1 MKNASPETA
10 ATHRTYTQNS
20 EANQAANS
28 EEYLAGKTTLAS
40 FPYQIQIGADNR
52 CNLRCGFCL
61 ADAYRKHGKVHL
73 QDQKL
78 DRNPIALFEALVPY
92 MRYWKVLSLTGPG
105 ESLINPRL
113 DEILHLVRGNSS
125 CDIVVTTNGV
135 LINQRLTRI
144 FLDCGVTEVS
154 ISLDSIDA
162 QTFQQLRING
172 ELDRAQ
178 RGIDLINQEK
188 KLRGTDLPRLNLT
201 PTFFKQNIE
210 ELPDFVDFAARN
222 GVHQLQVSPGQ
233 VYREDWV
240 ENSLLGL
247 PELTRRMAVKAE
259 KRAKELGVTL
269 INNLRMVYV
278 NRGNPI
284 LRALRREEPDDF
296 PTDPST
302 CLKPWASLY
311 VEPDGEV
318 RPCCYQSPI
327 LGNLY
332 EVSFEEIWN
341 GAPAR
346 ELRRSMLERNPPDLC
361 RNCYEFN
368 RHRPEIMISLDAVPD

>member
-1 MKNASPETA
+1 MNHASPDMTA
-10 ATHRTYTQNS
+10 DQRLFAENATV
-20 EANQAANS
+20 NQAANS
-28 EEYLAGKTTLAS
+28 EEYLAGKTQLTS
-40 FPYQIQIGADNR
+40 FPYHIQIGADNR

-78 DRNPIALFEALVPY
+78 DRNPIAIFEALVPY
-92 MRYWKVLSLTGPG
+92 MKYWKVLSLTGPG

-113 DEILHLVRGNSS
+113 DEILLLVRRNSS

-135 LINQRLTRI
+135 LINQRLTKI

-162 QTFQQLRING
+162 TTFRDLRVNG
-172 ELDRAQ
+172 ELDKVQ
-178 RGIDLINQEK
+178 RGIDLINEEK
-188 KLRGTDLPRLNLT
+188 RRRGTDLPRLNLT
-201 PTFFKQNIE
+201 PTFFKQNIR
-210 ELPDFVDFAARN
+210 ELPDFVDYAARN
-222 GVHQLQVSPGQ
+222 GVHQLQASPGQ

-240 ENSLLGL
+240 EKSLLGA
-247 PELTRRMAVKAE
+247 PELTRRMAAKAT
-259 KRAKELGVTL
+259 KRAQELGVTL

-278 NRGNPI
+278 NRGNP
-284 LRALRREEPDDF
+284 LLKALRSEEPDDF

-332 EVSFEEIWN
+332 QSSFEEIWN
-341 GAPAR
+341 GSRAVG
-346 ELRRSMLERNPPDLC
+346 LRQSMLDRNPPEEC

-368 RHRPEIMISLDAVPD
+368 RHRPEIMVSLDAVPE